1 MIKNKWIFPA
11 FGISFILNS
20 IYYGI
25 FVSDLIILYLVNIF
39 ASTVLSLLIY
49 KFHFWGAGDSKL
61 LILIASLIPARLYYD
76 ALIPIPT
83 LVITV
88 FTFAIAFLYLVIE
101 AITLGIKDKTLL
113 KLSSGQSIKKRISG
127 FVYGYIASYAYIS
140 LISIIETFV
149 FKDYIRNGSYIFILL
164 NFFVVLTVFSFQ
176 ILKKWY
182 IIVPIMITDVVLMLV
197 LSDISIK
204 SLFSVKSIIIV
215 AVVMIF
221 REIADKYNY
230 KEIKTDDIKEGQILS
245 FKTVLCFNASKVKGL
260 PITTTED
267 FRSRITSEQAESI
280 KKWKNSKNGQDTITI
295 VRKLPFAI
303 FITIGTIAFVMLMR
317 LSV

>member
-1 MIKNKWIFPA
+1 
-11 FGISFILNS
+11 
-20 IYYGI
+20 
-25 FVSDLIILYLVNIF
+25 
-39 ASTVLSLLIY
+39 
-49 KFHFWGAGDSKL
+49 
-61 LILIASLIPARLYYD
+61 
-76 ALIPIPT
+76 
-83 LVITV
+83 
-88 FTFAIAFLYLVIE
+88 
-101 AITLGIKDKTLL
+101 
-113 KLSSGQSIKKRISG
+113 
-127 FVYGYIASYAYIS
+127 
-140 LISIIETFV
+140 
-149 FKDYIRNGSYIFILL
+149 
-164 NFFVVLTVFSFQ
+164 
-176 ILKKWY
+176 
-182 IIVPIMITDVVLMLV
+182 MITDVVLMLV